1 MAAAPLNGKLAP
13 APVSCSCAGGKAPK
27 NVYLL
32 LAAESGDFERVV
44 ELLAAGADPLVKNQQ
59 GKNALQLADRIAI
72 RTRRVLAAAIR
83 EAAAQAAAAAAADC

>member
-1 MAAAPLNGKLAP
+1 MQQDAKGYHPMLE
-13 APVSCSCAGGKAPK
+13 SGKAPK